1 MKTAAIDNP
10 LTAHQLTLEEKF
22 SKNQLLPR
30 IRKEFTDCPE
40 FMDFLK
46 SIPVPEAFALDVV
59 VQMAL
64 HKRADLPT
72 MVGLTRYHYDNA
84 QMAADMLLK
93 CAEHDVV
100 DWDAQTQ
107 KFIVR
112 FTISDDVQLELDKFQ
127 YPLPMVIPPRKITTN
142 KRSGYLTSHGSVI
155 LRNNHHDNDVN
166 LDHLNTVNTVS
177 FRINDVVA
185 HMVKNEWRNLDR
197 PKQGET
203 EIDFKKRK
211 RAFEKYDRTAKDVMQ
226 LLLVEGN
233 QFYLTHKYDK
243 RGRVYAQGYHVNYQ
257 GAPWNK
263 AVIEFDQQEII
274 EP

>member
-1 MKTAAIDNP
+1 MKPAAIDNP
-10 LTAHQLTLEEKF
+10 LTAHQLALEEKF

-30 IRKEFTDCPE
+30 IRKEFTDDPD

-72 MVGLTRYHYDNA
+72 MVGLTRYHYGNA
-84 QMAADMLLK
+84 QAAADMLLT
-93 CAEHDVV
+93 CAEHDLV
-100 DWDAQTQ
+100 DWDAQSQ

-127 YPLPMVIPPRKITTN
+127 YPLPMVIPPQKVTSN
-142 KRSGYLTSHGSVI
+142 KRSGYLTSHGSVL

-166 LDHLNTVNTVS
+166 LDHLNTVNTIA
-177 FRINDVVA
+177 FRINDVVSV
-185 HMVKNEWRNLDR
+185 MVKNEWRNLDK
-197 PKQGET
+197 PKEGET
-203 EIDFKKRK
+203 DVDFKKRK
-211 RAFEKYDRTAKDVMQ
+211 RAFDKYDRTAKDVMK
-226 LLLVEGN
+226 LLLAEGN
-233 QFYLTHKYDK
+233 KFYLTHKYDK